1 MDGSSTEWMKEAW
14 AMHKNREDVIRVTK
28 RPDTVLNALQSIL
41 SDINIFN
48 TADLAL
54 SLVRRKPLLKK
65 MNITACLVFARSHVT
80 NLKAIRRKLWSEDTN
95 INLNVL
101 NVWYNPNAVIPTI
114 MLGGCFAAG
123 WIAKQF
129 EALWFMK
136 WDINILEWLFWFISV
151 LKLWYWRENVSKW
164 KLVKPLVVKGYY
176 MSPVKE

>member
-1 MDGSSTEWMKEAW
+1 MEVQQNGWKKLEQCTKTGKMSYGWPRGQIQYWTRCRAFCLTSIFST
-14 AMHKNREDVIRVTK
+14 
-28 RPDTVLNALQSIL
+28 LQIWH
-41 SDINIFN
+41 
-48 TADLAL
+48 
-54 SLVRRKPLLKK
+54 SLWWEGNHSWKK